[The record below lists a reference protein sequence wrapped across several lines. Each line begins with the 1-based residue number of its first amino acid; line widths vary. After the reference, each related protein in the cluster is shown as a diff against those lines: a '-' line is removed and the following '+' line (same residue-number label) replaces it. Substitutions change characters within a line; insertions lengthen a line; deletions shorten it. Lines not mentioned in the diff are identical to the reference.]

1 MKYKEVAALFARA
14 KDPSKG
20 KPVITNARIFM
31 GDEGT
36 YSLRYHNTDIITW
49 YLDGRILLYDG
60 GWNTISTYRN
70 MNRFLPNSIGVYR
83 KNWNM
88 EVRLLRI
95 YPNHKDHVNMEHITK
110 HARENPPFNYNHV
123 SVTKQHYG
131 KRATYIM
138 LHPITTDCKEYT
150 IDDMK
155 VIIV

>member
-14 KDPSKG
+14 KFPSKG
-20 KPVITNARIFM
+20 KPVISNARIFM

-60 GWNTISTYRN
+60 GWNTMSTYRN
-70 MNRFLPNSIGVYR
+70 MNRFLPNSIRVYR

-88 EVRLLRI
+88 EVELLRI
-95 YPNHKDHVNMEHITK
+95 YNKLKQHVNMEHITK
-110 HARENPPFNYNHV
+110 HARENNPSV
-123 SVTKQHYG
+123 SKQHYG
-131 KRATYIM
+131 KPATFIM

-155 VIIV
+155 VVIV